1 MISIVTKIIVLLLM
15 SSFLFGCGSNIAYKN
30 INYEK
35 GKTNFINEGV
45 VAFEVVNDGIPY
57 FSKKDL
63 LVPDG
68 YEFYSNLDELGR
80 CGVAFAKLSIDTM
93 PTKNR
98 GGIGKIKPSGW
109 NFTKYDFIDGKYL
122 YNRCHLIGY
131 QLSAENSNE
140 KNLVTGTRFLNTKGM
155 LPFEN
160 KVASYIKRTGN
171 HVLYR
176 VTPRY
181 YSNDLLAYAIQIEA
195 LSIEDQGEGI
205 KINVLCYNIQ
215 PGVNINYKNGD
226 STIEH
231 DNTLVNKKNDKKLY
245 IFSLKNREFH
255 NPKCKSIF
263 IKGNFYEVKC
273 TRDDMLNRQ
282 FIPCNVCKP

>member
-1 MISIVTKIIVLLLM
+1 MISILKKFIVLILA
-15 SSFLFGCGSNIAYKN
+15 SAFLFGCGSNLVYKTISLEN
-30 INYEK
+30 DKAND
-35 GKTNFINEGV
+35 INESIA
-45 VAFEVVNDGIPY
+45 AFELVNNGIPY
-57 FSKKDL
+57 FSKKDF
-63 LVPDG
+63 LVPNG

-80 CGVAFAKLSIDTM
+80 CGVAFAKLSLDTM
-93 PTKNR
+93 PQKNR
-98 GGIGKIKPSGW
+98 GSIGKIKPSGW
-109 NFTKYDFIDGKYL
+109 NFAKYDFIDGKYL

-171 HVLYR
+171 QVLYR

-181 YSNDLLAYAIQIEA
+181 YSSDLLAYGIQIEA

-205 KINVLCYNIQ
+205 KFNVLCYNIQ

-226 STIEH
+226 NTIERN
-231 DNTLVNKKNDKKLY
+231 NTSINKRVDKKLY
-245 IFSLKNREFH
+245 IFSLKSREFH
-255 NPKCKSIF
+255 NPKCNNIVGKDD
-263 IKGNFYEVKC
+263 FYKLKC
-273 TRDDMLNRQ
+273 TRDDMVNRQ
-282 FIPCNVCKP
+282 FIPCNVCNP